1 MKHVLAFAVA
11 SALAVGFVSA
21 EPTTKPTTKP
31 ITKPVAAAAAPKLD
45 KDSILV
51 NQNALGARY
60 VVSRTWD
67 VVHEYASGGTWYAV
81 RKAGKNSE
89 SLAEI
94 EIEFKEL
101 DNPEVS
107 LADNVKARK
116 AEIQAKAANGQIK
129 YIKEEATKLGGE
141 PGLTATYD
149 LSIPFP
155 ASPGK
160 KPEMFIVR
168 HIEVYG
174 QHANQFVR
182 LSLNTEAPAFE
193 MRSKMLKRVVDSF
206 QWVPVGP
213 SIVQMDA
220 MRVELPVRFKPIKY
234 VGTSPTNLAFRD
246 AKTQTDVWVSVAP
259 AGKDANWSETVLASI
274 QKKAVEDKHT
284 NTTFGTADGMLG
296 DTPAKVITMNYVYH
310 SGCGYTSPP
319 FRSIDTVAVKN
330 GKLFHV
336 TVNVNDELYAKD
348 KAAYDALAS
357 SVQWQPTVSAMA
369 GRAN

>member
-1 MKHVLAFAVA
+1 MKHVFTFALA

-21 EPTTKPTTKP
+21 EPTTRPTTKP
-31 ITKPVAAAAAPKLD
+31 AAAAAAPKLD

-51 NQNALGARY
+51 NQNAIGARY
-60 VVSRTWD
+60 VVSRSWD
-67 VVHEYASGGTWYAV
+67 VIHEYANGGAWYAV

-94 EIEFKEL
+94 KIEFKEL
-101 DNPEVS
+101 DNPEVT

-116 AEIQAKAANGQIK
+116 AEMQAKAANGVVK
-129 YIKEEATKLGGE
+129 YVKEEATKLGGE
-141 PGLTATYD
+141 PGLTVTYD
-149 LSIPFP
+149 VSIPFP

-160 KPEMFIVR
+160 KPEMFVVR

-182 LSLNTEAPAFE
+182 LALDTEAKSFE

-206 QWVPVGP
+206 EWVPVSP
-213 SIVQMDA
+213 SIVQLDA
-220 MRVELPVRFKPIKY
+220 MRVELPVQFKPIRY
-234 VGTSPTNLAFRD
+234 EGTSPTNLAFRD
-246 AKTQTDVWVSVAP
+246 AKTKSDVWVSVSP
-259 AGKDANWSETVLASI
+259 AGKDANWSDGVLAAV
-274 QKKAVEDKHT
+274 QKKAVEEKYT
-284 NTTFGTADGMLG
+284 NTTFDTADGMLG

-319 FRSIDTVAVKN
+319 FKSIDTVAMKN

-336 TVNVNDELYAKD
+336 IVSVSEELYTKD

-369 GRAN
+369 GKAK